1 MSSLLCVTCPC
12 SFWTKR
18 HANLLVNNNNNNVIE
33 VSRNAQLS
41 LSKLYTIYTDQLT
54 DRLTEVVDH
63 ADETESSD
71 E

>member
-1 MSSLLCVTCPC
+1 M
-12 SFWTKR
+12 
-18 HANLLVNNNNNNVIE
+18 IE

-41 LSKLYTIYTDQLT
+41 LSKVYTIYTDQLTDRLT